1 MNNDMITA
9 SAKHTSF
16 DFSNPVIAV
25 TMILTV
31 GICYC
36 VTVTV
41 NAKYN
46 RNMAL
51 VYKDFSLKSSS
62 IPVTTIVP
70 A

>member
-1 MNNDMITA
+1 MNNDIITT
-9 SAKHTSF
+9 SPEHTNF
-16 DFSNPVIAV
+16 DLSNPTIAV
-25 TMILTV
+25 AMILTV

-46 RNMAL
+46 RNTEL
-51 VYKDFSLKSSS
+51 TYKDFSLKSSS
-62 IPVTTIVP
+62 APAVVP

>member
-1 MNNDMITA
+1 MYNDMITTNPE
-9 SAKHTSF
+9 HTDF

-36 VTVTV
+36 VTVAV

-46 RNMAL
+46 RNTEL
-51 VYKDFSLKSSS
+51 TYKDFCLKSSS
-62 IPVTTIVP
+62 APVTAVVP